1 MRPVSGVLLL
11 LCTIC
16 VSQDPAPRT
25 ISAIP
30 HKEILSNQRVTV
42 SLMELSPGEATPMHQ
57 HDRDM
62 LSVYVSGGRTRNTQF
77 SEKSAADKTEPG
89 QVRFRPAGYSHA
101 VENVGKESYRLVMVE
116 FADPQ
121 GKIKNIGTSSHRCNP
136 EKSTA
141 CIDEKNLF
149 CTAKV
154 CVQDVVMAPGSA
166 TSKHSHSTDHMIVA
180 ISDFEMTDEAE
191 GKEASARNYKSG
203 GVVYIAA
210 GLKHRLTNTG
220 KTPAHFTVIVWR

>member
-1 MRPVSGVLLL
+1 MLV
-11 LCTIC
+11 CTIC
-16 VSQDPAPRT
+16 LGQDSAPRT

-30 HKEILSNQRVTV
+30 HKEILRNEKVTI
-42 SLMELSPGEATPMHQ
+42 SLMELAPQERTPMHQ

-77 SEKSAADKTEPG
+77 TQKAAADKTEPG
-89 QVRFRPAGYSHA
+89 QVRLRPAGYSHA
-101 VENVGKESYRLVMVE
+101 VQNVGSEPYRLVMVE

-121 GKIKNIGTSSHRCNP
+121 GKIKKIGTSSHRCNP

-141 CIDEKNLF
+141 CIGEKNLF

-154 CVQDVVMAPGSA
+154 CVQDVVMAPGAA
-166 TSKHSHSTDHMIVA
+166 TSKHSHATDHMVIA

-191 GKEASARNYKSG
+191 GKEPSTRNYKSG
-203 GVVYIAA
+203 EVVYIAA
-210 GLKHRLTNTG
+210 GLKHRLTNSG
-220 KTPAHFTVIVWR
+220 KTPAHFTVILWR

>member
-1 MRPVSGVLLL
+1 ML
-11 LCTIC
+11 LCTMC
-16 VSQDPAPRT
+16 VGQDPAPRT
-25 ISAIP
+25 ISAIQ
-30 HKEILSNQRVTV
+30 HKEILKNEKVTV
-42 SLMELSPGEATPMHQ
+42 SLMELAPQEATPMHQ

-77 SEKSAADKTEPG
+77 EEKTAADRTEPG

-101 VENVGKESYRLVMVE
+101 VQNVGKDPYRLVMVE

-121 GKIKNIGTSSHRCNP
+121 GKIKKIGTSSHRCNP
-136 EKSTA
+136 EKSAA

-154 CVQDVVMAPGSA
+154 CTQDVVMAPGSE
-166 TSKHSHSTDHMIVA
+166 TSKHSHATDHMVIA
-180 ISDFEMTDEAE
+180 ISDFEMTDEVD

-203 GVVYIAA
+203 EVVYIAA
-210 GLKHRLTNTG
+210 GLKHRLKNTG

>member
-1 MRPVSGVLLL
+1 MRRVSGVLLL

-16 VSQDPAPRT
+16 VGQDPAPRT

-30 HKEILSNQRVTV
+30 HKEILQNPKVTV
-42 SLMELSPGEATPMHQ
+42 SMMELAPGEATPMHQ

-77 SEKSAADKTEPG
+77 SRKSAADKTEPG

-101 VENVGKESYRLVMVE
+101 VENVGKEPYRLVMVE

-154 CVQDVVMAPGSA
+154 CVQDVVMAPGAA
-166 TSKHSHSTDHMIVA
+166 TSKHSHATDHMIVA

-191 GKEASARNYKSG
+191 GKEPSARNYKNG
-203 GVVYIAA
+203 EVIYIAA

>member
-1 MRPVSGVLLL
+1 LL

-16 VSQDPAPRT
+16 VGQDPAPRT
-25 ISAIP
+25 VSAIP

-42 SLMELSPGEATPMHQ
+42 SLMELAPGVATPMHQ

-77 SEKSAADKTEPG
+77 SRKSAADKTEPG

-101 VENVGKESYRLVMVE
+101 VENVGKEPYRLVMVE

-154 CVQDVVMAPGSA
+154 CVQDVVMAPGAA
-166 TSKHSHSTDHMIVA
+166 TSEHSHATDHMIVA

-191 GKEASARNYKSG
+191 GKKPSARNYKNG
-203 GVVYIAA
+203 EVTYVAA